1 MQFPEL
7 TSFRQTCA
15 GWKIS
20 TAATLSISLLLS
32 FSACGPAA
40 PPQPDIQVQGAWA
53 RPSMGITPGAQ
64 AADST
69 TSASATSAVY
79 FEMRNA
85 GQLADSL
92 IGARTDVARVIEI
105 HRSTMQDGIMRMRRH
120 DEVAIAPGRSVILKP
135 GDYHLMLIGL
145 NRDLAPGDR
154 FMVTLVFAQTGE
166 QDVDV
171 EVRQP

>member
-1 MQFPEL
+1 
-7 TSFRQTCA
+7 
-15 GWKIS
+15 
-20 TAATLSISLLLS
+20 
-32 FSACGPAA
+32 
-40 PPQPDIQVQGAWA
+40 
-53 RPSMGITPGAQ
+53 MGITPGEQ

-92 IGARTDVARVIEI
+92 VGAGTDVARVIEI
-105 HRSTMQDGIMRMRRH
+105 HRSTMQDGIMRMRRQN
-120 DEVAIAPGRSVILKP
+120 EVAIAPEESVVLKP

-145 NRDLAPGDR
+145 NRGLAPGDH
-154 FMVTLVFAQTGE
+154 FMVTLVFAQSGE

>member
-1 MQFPEL
+1 MQFPDH
-7 TSFRQTCA
+7 TSFQRTYSRRT
-15 GWKIS
+15 IS
-20 TAATLSISLLLS
+20 SAVALSFSLLMM
-32 FSACGPAA
+32 SACGPAT
-40 PPQPDIQVQGAWA
+40 PPQPDIQVESAWA
-53 RPSMGITPGAQ
+53 RPSMGITPGEQ

-92 IGARTDVARVIEI
+92 VGAGTDVARVIEI
-105 HRSTMQDGIMRMRRH
+105 HRSTMQDGIMRMRRQN
-120 DEVAIAPGRSVILKP
+120 EVAIAPEESVVLKP

-145 NRDLAPGDR
+145 NRGLAPGDH
-154 FMVTLVFAQTGE
+154 FMVTLVFAQSGE

>member
-1 MQFPEL
+1 MQLPYL
-7 TSFRQTCA
+7 TSFQRVYSRRRIFSA
-15 GWKIS
+15 V
-20 TAATLSISLLLS
+20 ALSFSLLLMI
-32 FSACGPAA
+32 SACGPAA
-40 PPQPDIQVQGAWA
+40 TPQPDIQVKGAWA
-53 RPSMGITPGAQ
+53 RPSMGITPGDP

-92 IGARTDVARVIEI
+92 VGARTDVTRVIEI
-105 HRSTMQDGIMRMRRH
+105 HRSTMQDGIMRMRRQ
-120 DEVAIAPGRSVILKP
+120 DEVVVEPKQSVVLKP

-145 NRDLAPGDR
+145 NRDLAPGDH
-154 FMVTLVFAQTGE
+154 FTVTLVFAQSGE

>member
-7 TSFRQTCA
+7 TSFRRTCS
-15 GWKIS
+15 GWRIS
-20 TAATLSISLLLS
+20 TATTLSLSLLLLI
-32 FSACGPAA
+32 SACGPVV
-40 PPQPDIQVQGAWA
+40 PPQPDIQVEGAWA
-53 RPSMGITPGAQ
+53 RPSMGITPGEQ

-69 TSASATSAVY
+69 ANASATSAVY

-105 HRSTMQDGIMRMRRH
+105 HRSTMQDGIMRMRRQN
-120 DEVAIAPGRSVILKP
+120 EVAIAPGRSVVLKP

-145 NRDLAPGDR
+145 TQDLAPGDR
-154 FMVTLVFAQTGE
+154 FMVTLDLAQSGE
-166 QDVDV
+166 RDVDV